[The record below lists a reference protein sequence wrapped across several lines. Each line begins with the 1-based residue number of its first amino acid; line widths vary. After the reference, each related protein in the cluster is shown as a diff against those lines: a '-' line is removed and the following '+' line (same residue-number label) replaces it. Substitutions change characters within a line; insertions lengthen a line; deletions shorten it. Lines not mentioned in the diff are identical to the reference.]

1 MTTIVVL
8 LVFMYVTVFQSV
20 WHNPLMSNTTGK
32 HQACKQASMQTRPAH
47 SLADSFHNEEVF
59 VAVFVDKPLGMFS
72 ESAIEMYW

>member
-1 MTTIVVL
+1 
-8 LVFMYVTVFQSV
+8 
-20 WHNPLMSNTTGK
+20 MSNTTGK